1 MTIFIISAT
10 VILALSGVAVSIWS
24 LVSTRNKYYKEY
36 KGRKRND

>member
-1 MTIFIISAT
+1 MTTFIISAT
-10 VILALSGVAVSIWS
+10 VILVLAGVAVSIWS